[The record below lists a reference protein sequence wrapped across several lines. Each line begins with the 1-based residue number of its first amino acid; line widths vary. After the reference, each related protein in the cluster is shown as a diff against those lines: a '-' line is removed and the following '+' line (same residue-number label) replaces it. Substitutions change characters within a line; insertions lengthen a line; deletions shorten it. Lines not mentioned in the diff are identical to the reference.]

1 MVFMLVLMVIVLAMV
16 AATVWS
22 AVTDTERGRTAA
34 AAGAED
40 AEAALVPATPETL
53 EGVLARQLMEGEIT
67 APQYRRAVHRLAER
81 DADRHPLSVPSD
93 E

>member
-1 MVFMLVLMVIVLAMV
+1 MIFMLVLTVILLAMV

-22 AVTDTERGRTAA
+22 AVTDKEPGGAA
-34 AAGAED
+34 AQDTEPAP
-40 AEAALVPATPETL
+40 VPATPETL
-53 EGVLARQLMEGEIT
+53 EGVLARQVVEGEIT
-67 APQYRRAVHRLAER
+67 ASQYRRAVHRLAER